1 MTLDYKIERVA
12 IIGPGMMGHAIAQE
26 FAVAGYD
33 VTLCGRDE
41 NRLEQAREK
50 IENSLYELAD
60 WGLISPDDISPALDR
75 IEVTID
81 LEVAGSNADFVVESV
96 VEILEVKERLF
107 AKLDA
112 ICPVHTILASNTSS
126 LMPTTLAAAT
136 QRPDRFLIAHY
147 FNPPYLMPLVE
158 IVRGEHTS
166 NDVVDAVFTLYQKMD
181 KRPIICQKEALG
193 FIVNRLQL
201 ALWREAF
208 SIVQRGIASPQD
220 VDRAVKDSFG
230 RRLGMVGPFE
240 LYEYID
246 GYDLT
251 LQCEKY
257 ILPDM
262 DTSNTSYP
270 LLLEKV
276 EKGELGAKSGKGFY
290 DWTPEFTETWRKN
303 ILKGLVEYA
312 KRDKNQKTADRSTDP
327 QNHRSSELQVADL
340 KCPENKGMEPEWPEQ

>member
-1 MTLDYKIERVA
+1 MGDYKIKNITV
-12 IIGPGMMGHAIAQE
+12 IGPGMMGHAIAQE
-26 FAVAGYD
+26 FATAGYA

-41 NRLEQAREK
+41 GRLDKAREK
-50 IENSLYELAD
+50 IESSLKELAE
-60 WGLISPDDISPALDR
+60 WELIDNGQAAPALER
-75 IEVTID
+75 IALTTD
-81 LEVAGSNADFVVESV
+81 LAAACARADFVVESV
-96 VEILEVKERLF
+96 VEVLEIKEKLF
-107 AKLDA
+107 ARLDD
-112 ICPVHTILASNTSS
+112 ICPDHTILASNTSS

-158 IVRGEHTS
+158 IVRGEGTS
-166 NDVVDAVFTLYQKMD
+166 DEVVDTVFNLYQKMN
-181 KRPIICQKEALG
+181 KRPIICQKEAVG

-208 SIVQRGIASPQD
+208 SIVERGIASPQD

-257 ILPDM
+257 ILPDI
-262 DTSNTSYP
+262 DTTKTSYP

-276 EKGELGAKSGKGFY
+276 EKGELGAKTGKGFY
-290 DWTPEFTETWRKN
+290 EWTPEFTEKWRKR
-303 ILKGLVEYA
+303 ILKGLVDFA
-312 KRDKNQKTADRSTDP
+312 KKDR
-327 QNHRSSELQVADL
+327 EA
-340 KCPENKGMEPEWPEQ
+340 

>member
-1 MTLDYKIERVA
+1 MERKNKIQRISV
-12 IIGPGMMGHAIAQE
+12 IGPGMMGHAIAQE
-26 FAVAGYD
+26 FAVAGFD

-41 NRLEQAREK
+41 NRLEEAMEK
-50 IENSLYELAD
+50 IENSLQELAQ
-60 WGLISPDDISPALDR
+60 WELISKDEIDPALSR
-75 IEVTID
+75 LVTTTD
-81 LEVAGSNADFVVESV
+81 LEAAGSGADFIVESI
-96 VEILEVKERLF
+96 VEVLEVKEKLF
-107 AKLDA
+107 ARLDA
-112 ICPVHTILASNTSS
+112 ICPQHTILASNTSS
-126 LMPTTLAAAT
+126 LMPSTLAAAT
-136 QRPDRFLIAHY
+136 RHPDRFLIAHY

-158 IVRGEHTS
+158 IVKGEHTAD
-166 NDVVDAVFTLYQKMD
+166 DVVDTIFNLYKRMH

-201 ALWREAF
+201 VLWREAF
-208 SIVQRGIASPQD
+208 NIVQRGIASPQD

-262 DTSNTSYP
+262 ETSNTSYP

-276 EKGELGAKSGKGFY
+276 EKGELGAKTGRGFY
-290 DWTPEFTETWRKN
+290 EWTPEFTEKWRKN
-303 ILKGLVEYA
+303 ILKGLVAYA
-312 KRDKNQKTADRSTDP
+312 RRDK
-327 QNHRSSELQVADL
+327 EG
-340 KCPENKGMEPEWPEQ
+340 KG

>member
-1 MTLDYKIERVA
+1 MDNRPIEQITV
-12 IIGPGMMGHAIAQE
+12 IGPGMMGHAIAQE
-26 FAVAGYD
+26 FAVAGYA

-41 NRLEQAREK
+41 ERLEQARGK
-50 IENSLYELAD
+50 IEKSLHELAG
-60 WGLISPDDISPALDR
+60 WELISGDHVAPALDR
-75 IEVTID
+75 IQLTAD
-81 LEVAGSNADFVVESV
+81 LEAAASTADFVVESITEV
-96 VEILEVKERLF
+96 REVKEKLF

-112 ICPVHTILASNTSS
+112 VCPQHTILASNTSS

-147 FNPPYLMPLVE
+147 FNPPFLMPLVE
-158 IVRGEHTS
+158 IVRGEHTA
-166 NDVVDAVFTLYQKMD
+166 DHVVETVFSLYQSMH
-181 KRPIICQKEALG
+181 KRPIVCRKEAPG

-262 DTSNTSYP
+262 DTSTTSYP
-270 LLLEKV
+270 LLMEKI
-276 EKGELGAKSGKGFY
+276 EKGELGAKTGRGFY
-290 DWTPEFTETWRKN
+290 EWTPEFTENWRKN
-303 ILKGLVEYA
+303 IFRGLVAYA
-312 KRDKNQKTADRSTDP
+312 KKDKTRAAED
-327 QNHRSSELQVADL
+327 
-340 KCPENKGMEPEWPEQ
+340 G

>member
-1 MTLDYKIERVA
+1 MGDYKIENITV
-12 IIGPGMMGHAIAQE
+12 IGPGMMGHAIAQE
-26 FAVAGYD
+26 FAAAGYA
-33 VTLCGRDE
+33 VTLCGR
-41 NRLEQAREK
+41 NKARLEEARVK
-50 IENSLYELAD
+50 IKNSLHELAG
-60 WGLISPDDISPALDR
+60 WGLLVEDDVVPALNR
-75 IEVTID
+75 IELTTN
-81 LEVAGSNADFVVESV
+81 LEAAGSRADFVVESV
-96 VEILEVKERLF
+96 AEVLEVKEKLF
-107 AKLDA
+107 SKLDA
-112 ICPVHTILASNTSS
+112 ICPARTILASNTSS

-136 QRPDRFLIAHY
+136 QRPDRFLVAHY
-147 FNPPYLMPLVE
+147 FNPPFLMPLVE

-166 NDVVDAVFTLYQKMD
+166 DDVVNTIFNLYLDMH

-262 DTSNTSYP
+262 DTSNTPYP
-270 LLLEKV
+270 LLLDKV
-276 EKGELGAKSGKGFY
+276 EKGELGAKTGKGFY
-290 DWTPEFTETWRKN
+290 EWTPDFTEKWREN

-312 KRDKNQKTADRSTDP
+312 KRDKDQKTEDWM
-327 QNHRSSELQVADL
+327 Q
-340 KCPENKGMEPEWPEQ
+340 

>member
-1 MTLDYKIERVA
+1 MGDINIERIAV
-12 IIGPGMMGHAIAQE
+12 IGPGMMGHAIAQE
-26 FAVAGYD
+26 FAAAGYH

-41 NRLEQAREK
+41 GRLEQARSK
-50 IENSLYELAD
+50 IQDSLEELAE
-60 WGLISPDDISPALDR
+60 WGL
-75 IEVTID
+75 TTN
-81 LEVAGSNADFVVESV
+81 LEDAGVQADFVVESV
-96 VEILEVKERLF
+96 IEILEVKEKLF
-107 AKLDA
+107 SKLDA
-112 ICPVHTILASNTSS
+112 ICPPHTILASNTSS

-158 IVRGEHTS
+158 IVRGEDTT
-166 NDVVDAVFTLYQKMD
+166 DDAVDAVFSLYKQMD
-181 KRPIICQKEALG
+181 KRPIICQKEAPG

-201 ALWREAF
+201 VLWREAF
-208 SIVQRGIASPQD
+208 SLVQRGIASPQD

-251 LQCEKY
+251 VQCEKY
-257 ILPDM
+257 ILPDI
-262 DTSNTSYP
+262 DTSHTSNP

-276 EKGELGAKSGKGFY
+276 EKGELGAKTGKGFY
-290 DWTPEFTETWRKN
+290 EWTPEFTEKWRKK

-312 KRDKNQKTADRSTDP
+312 KRDKNQKTED
-327 QNHRSSELQVADL
+327 
-340 KCPENKGMEPEWPEQ
+340 

>member
-1 MTLDYKIERVA
+1 MGENKIKKITV
-12 IIGPGMMGHAIAQE
+12 IGPGMMGHAIAQE
-26 FAVAGYD
+26 FATAGHD
-33 VTLCGRDE
+33 VTLCGRDAG
-41 NRLEQAREK
+41 RLENAREK
-50 IENSLYELAD
+50 IENSLHELAE
-60 WGLISPDDISPALDR
+60 WELIRKEDIAPALDR
-75 IEVTID
+75 IELTID
-81 LEVAGSNADFVVESV
+81 LETACSRTDFVVESV
-96 VEILEVKERLF
+96 VEVLEVKEKLF
-107 AKLDA
+107 AQLDA
-112 ICPVHTILASNTSS
+112 ICPSHTILSSNTSS

-158 IVRGEHTS
+158 IVRGEDTS
-166 NDVVDAVFTLYQKMD
+166 DEVVDTIFNLYKNMN

-262 DTSNTSYP
+262 NMSNQSYP

-276 EKGELGAKSGKGFY
+276 EKGELGAKTGKGFY
-290 DWTPEFTETWRKN
+290 EWTPEFTEAWRKK
-303 ILKGLVEYA
+303 ILKGLVA
-312 KRDKNQKTADRSTDP
+312 FARADK
-327 QNHRSSELQVADL
+327 QNEV
-340 KCPENKGMEPEWPEQ
+340 